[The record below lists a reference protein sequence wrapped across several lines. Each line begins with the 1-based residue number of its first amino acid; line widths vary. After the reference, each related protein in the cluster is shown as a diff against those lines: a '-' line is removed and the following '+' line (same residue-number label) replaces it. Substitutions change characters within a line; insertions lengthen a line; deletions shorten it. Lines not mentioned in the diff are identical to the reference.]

1 MKRLIF
7 IVFLVFV
14 LSLSAFAE
22 GEDLIESD
30 SVVYD
35 QPVSQTI
42 VYADVSKDP
51 DYELVGIEVRSV
63 SPVDPED
70 ATGLKAALLSV
81 LGSYD
86 PIIVEYQY
94 SNQQGYYSYLREVQ
108 YDWVWLASAS
118 FLLVFIYCL
127 FRLGGA
133 LLDR

>member
-1 MKRLIF
+1 MKRFF
-7 IVFLVFV
+7 IVCLFIFV
-14 LSLSAFAE
+14 LTISVFAE

-30 SVVYD
+30 PVVFD
-35 QPVSQTI
+35 QPVNQTI

-70 ATGLKAALLSV
+70 VTGLKSALLSV

-108 YDWVWLASAS
+108 YDWVWLASAT